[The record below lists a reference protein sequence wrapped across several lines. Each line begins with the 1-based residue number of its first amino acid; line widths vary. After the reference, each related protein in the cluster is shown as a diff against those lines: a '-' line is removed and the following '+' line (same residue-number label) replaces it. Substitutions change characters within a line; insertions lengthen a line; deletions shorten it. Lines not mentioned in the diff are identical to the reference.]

1 MAGYGKLIELKEKI
15 VVIGAGVIGLSSAY
29 ELARLGACVTVLE
42 RGDAGA
48 ESSWAGGGILF
59 PLLPWDYGMP
69 VAALTEFSR
78 QCYPEWIES
87 LRLQTG
93 INPEYLV
100 SGMRVLPPYDMG
112 KALAWCETHGL
123 RAEKEG
129 DALLLPDVAQV
140 RNPRLM
146 RALRR
151 SLELMGVSIIEH
163 AEVAGFKFAG
173 SHIAGVETSRGIYTA
188 DNYIVAAGAWSG
200 ELLGGLASQTPIW
213 PVRGQMLLFKAEL
226 GLLPH
231 ILLQDGVYLIP
242 RLDGHI
248 LVGSTLEDVGFD
260 KGVTEDARVTLLSKA
275 VAMFPPLS
283 QASLVRHW
291 AGLRPASPDNVPVI
305 GRHPE
310 IENLYLNAGHF
321 RYGVTMA
328 PASAS
333 LLANMIAG
341 KAQPIDV
348 SPYVWR

>member
-1 MAGYGKLIELKEKI
+1 MKDKI
-15 VVIGAGVIGLSSAY
+15 LVIGAGVIGLSSAH
-29 ELARLGACVTVLE
+29 ELARLGARVTVLE
-42 RGDAGA
+42 RGNTGA

-59 PLLPWDYGMP
+59 PLLPWDYSVP
-69 VAALTEFSR
+69 VTALAELSR
-78 QCYPEWIES
+78 QHYPGWIES
-87 LRLQTG
+87 LHLQTG
-93 INPEYLV
+93 IDPEYLV
-100 SGMRVLPPYDMG
+100 SGMRVLPPYDTD
-112 KALAWCETHGL
+112 KAVAWCGVHGL

-129 DALLLPDVAQV
+129 SDLLLPQVAQV

-151 SLELMGVSIIEH
+151 SLELMGVSIVEH
-163 AEVAGFKFAG
+163 AGVAGFKFAG
-173 SHIAGVETSRGIYTA
+173 SRVAGVETSRGIYTA

-200 ELLGGLASQTPIW
+200 ALLGGLAPKSPIW
-213 PVRGQMLLFKAEL
+213 PVRGQMLLFKVEPGML
-226 GLLPH
+226 QH
-231 ILLQDGVYLIP
+231 ILLQDGIYLIP
-242 RLDGHI
+242 RLDGHV

-260 KGVTEDARVTLLSKA
+260 KGVTEDARLALLSKA

-283 QASLVRHW
+283 QANLVRHW
-291 AGLRPASPDNVPVI
+291 AGLRPGSPDNVPVV

-310 IENLYLNAGHF
+310 IKNLYLNAGHF

>member
-1 MAGYGKLIELKEKI
+1 MVGYGKLIELKEKI

-29 ELARLGACVTVLE
+29 ELACLGVHVTVLE
-42 RGDAGA
+42 RGDIGA

-69 VAALTEFSR
+69 VTALTELSR
-78 QCYPEWIES
+78 QRYQGWIENLS
-87 LRLQTG
+87 LQTG
-93 INPEYLV
+93 IDPEYLV
-100 SGMRVLPPYDMG
+100 SGMRVLPPYGTD
-112 KALAWCETHGL
+112 KALAWCEAHGL
-123 RAEKEG
+123 RVEKEG
-129 DALLLPDVAQV
+129 DALLLPEVAQV

-146 RALRR
+146 QALRR
-151 SLELMGVSIIEH
+151 SLELMGVSIVEH
-163 AEVAGFKFAG
+163 AEVAGLKFAG
-173 SHIAGVETSRGIYTA
+173 SRIAGVETSRGAYTA

-200 ELLGGLASQTPIW
+200 VLLGDLAPPSPIW
-213 PVRGQMLLFKAEL
+213 PVRGQMLLFKAEP
-226 GLLPH
+226 GVLPH

-260 KGVTEDARVTLLSKA
+260 KGVTEDARVTLHSKA

-291 AGLRPASPDNVPVI
+291 AGLRPGSPDNIPVI

-310 IENLYLNAGHF
+310 IKNLYLNAGHF

-333 LLANMIAG
+333 LLANMVAG
-341 KAQPIDV
+341 KPQPIDV
-348 SPYVWR
+348 LPYAWR

>member
-1 MAGYGKLIELKEKI
+1 MLLKVNELKEKI

-29 ELARLGACVTVLE
+29 ELARMGAQVTVLE
-42 RGDAGA
+42 RGHAGA

-69 VAALTEFSR
+69 VTALTELGR
-78 QCYPEWIES
+78 QCYPAWIES
-87 LRLQTG
+87 LYLQTG
-93 INPEYLV
+93 IDPEYLV
-100 SGMRVLPPYDMG
+100 SGIRVLPPYDTD
-112 KALAWCETHGL
+112 KALAWCAVHGL
-123 RAEKEG
+123 KTEKEG
-129 DALLLPDVAQV
+129 DTLLLPEVAQV

-146 RALRR
+146 QALRR
-151 SLELMGVSIIEH
+151 SLELMGVSIVEH
-163 AEVAGFKFAG
+163 AEVAGFRFAG
-173 SHIAGVETSRGIYTA
+173 GRVAGVETRQGNYAA

-200 ELLGGLASQTPIW
+200 ILLGELAPKTPIW
-213 PVRGQMLLFKAEL
+213 PVRGQMLLFKAEP
-226 GLLPH
+226 GLLPR

-242 RLDGHI
+242 RMDGHI

-260 KGVTEDARVTLLSKA
+260 KVVTEAARENLLSKA

-291 AGLRPASPDNVPVI
+291 AGLRPGSPDNVPVI
-305 GRHPE
+305 GQHPE

-328 PASAS
+328 PASAA
-333 LLANMIAG
+333 LLVNMVAG

-348 SPYVWR
+348 LPYAWR

>member
-1 MAGYGKLIELKEKI
+1 MKEKI

-29 ELARLGACVTVLE
+29 ELARMGAQVTVLE
-42 RGDAGA
+42 RGHAGA

-59 PLLPWDYGMP
+59 PLLPWNYGEP
-69 VAALTEFSR
+69 VTALTEFSR
-78 QCYPEWIES
+78 QRYPAWIES

-93 INPEYLV
+93 IDPEYLV
-100 SGMRVLPPYDMG
+100 SGMRVLPPYDAD
-112 KALAWCETHGL
+112 KALAWCEVHGL
-123 RAEKEG
+123 RVEKEG
-129 DALLLPDVAQV
+129 GTLLLPEVAQV

-146 RALRR
+146 QALGR
-151 SLELMGVSIIEH
+151 SLELMGVSIVEH

-173 SHIAGVETSRGIYTA
+173 NRVAGVETHQGIYTA
-188 DNYIVAAGAWSG
+188 DSYIVAAGAWSG
-200 ELLGGLASQTPIW
+200 ALLGELAPKSPIW
-213 PVRGQMLLFKAEL
+213 PVRGQMLLFKAEA

-248 LVGSTLEDVGFD
+248 LVGSTLEDAGFD
-260 KGVTEDARVTLLSKA
+260 KGVTEAARENLLSKA

-283 QASLVRHW
+283 QAGLVRHW
-291 AGLRPASPDNVPVI
+291 AGLRPGSPDNVPVI

-310 IENLYLNAGHF
+310 VENLYLNAGHF

-328 PASAS
+328 PASAAS
-333 LLANMIAG
+333 LANMVAG

-348 SPYVWR
+348 SPYAWR

>member
-1 MAGYGKLIELKEKI
+1 MKHGF
-15 VVIGAGVIGLSSAY
+15 VVIGAGVIGCATAY
-29 ELARLGACVTVLE
+29 ELARQGVEVTLLD
-42 RGDAGA
+42 RGMAGA

-59 PLLPWDYGMP
+59 PLLPWDYGEP
-69 VAALTEFSR
+69 VTALTEFSR
-78 QCYPEWIES
+78 QCYPGWIEN

-93 INPEYLV
+93 IDPECLV
-100 SGMRVLPPYDMG
+100 SGMRVLPPYDTD
-112 KALAWCETHGL
+112 KALAWCAAHGL
-123 RAEKEG
+123 RVGKEG
-129 DALLLPDVAQV
+129 DALLLPEVAQV

-146 RALRR
+146 QALGRAM
-151 SLELMGVSIIEH
+151 ELMGVSIVEH

-173 SHIAGVETSRGIYTA
+173 SRVVGVETSRGVYTA

-200 ELLGGLASQTPIW
+200 VLLGDLAPKTPIW
-213 PVRGQMLLFKAEL
+213 PVRGQMLLFKVAP

-242 RLDGHI
+242 RMDGHI

-260 KGVTEDARVTLLSKA
+260 KGVTEAARESLLSRA

-283 QASLVRHW
+283 RANLVRHW
-291 AGLRPASPDNVPVI
+291 AGLRPGSPDNVPVI

-341 KAQPIDV
+341 EMQTIDA
-348 SPYVWR
+348 SPYAWG

>member
-1 MAGYGKLIELKEKI
+1 MKRGF
-15 VVIGAGVIGLSSAY
+15 VVIGAGVIGCATAY
-29 ELARLGACVTVLE
+29 ELARQGVEVTLLD
-42 RGDAGA
+42 RGMAGA

-59 PLLPWDYGMP
+59 PLLPWDYGQP
-69 VAALTEFSR
+69 VTALTELSR
-78 QCYPEWIES
+78 QCYPGWIEN

-93 INPEYLV
+93 IDPEYLV
-100 SGMRVLPPYDMG
+100 SGMRVLPPFDMG
-112 KALAWCETHGL
+112 KALVWCAAHGL
-123 RAEKEG
+123 RVEKED

-146 RALRR
+146 QALGRA
-151 SLELMGVSIIEH
+151 LELMGVSIVEH

-173 SHIAGVETSRGIYTA
+173 NRVAGVETSQGSYTA
-188 DNYIVAAGAWSG
+188 DNYVVAAGAWSG
-200 ELLGGLASQTPIW
+200 VLLGDLAPQTPIW
-213 PVRGQMLLFKAEL
+213 PVRGQMLLFKVAP

-260 KGVTEDARVTLLSKA
+260 KRVTEDARENLLSRA

-283 QASLVRHW
+283 RANLVRHW
-291 AGLRPASPDNVPVI
+291 AGLRPGSPDNVPVI

-341 KAQPIDV
+341 KAQPIDA